1 MKILALEPYY
11 GGSHEAFLD
20 GFSAASE
27 HKWTTLTLPAYKW
40 KWRMRHS
47 AITFAD
53 RVAELVGRGQ
63 NWDLLFCSDMLN
75 LAEFRGLAPAVIGDL
90 PTIAYFHE
98 NQLTY
103 PVRFEP
109 ERDYQFAMTNIT
121 TAICADAVWFNSAF
135 HKSSFLDAVTG
146 FLKRMPDFQPTEV
159 VEKIAQ
165 KAHVHPPGIADIEP
179 PACRKPG
186 PVRILW
192 AARWEHDKRPQDFFE
207 ALKIL
212 KNSRIE
218 FRISVIGQSFRET
231 PAAFESARRDF
242 DEHIDRW
249 GRQQS
254 RAEYEKALADADLIV
269 STAEHEFF
277 GISVIE
283 AIAAGAYPVLSK
295 RLAYP
300 EVLALDEDPA
310 REQFFYD
317 GSVEALADR
326 LVLLARL
333 LEKDKL
339 LPEKHAAAKLVERFK
354 WKNLAPVLDKAA
366 QDVSGA
372 AADTG

>member
-1 MKILALEPYY
+1 
-11 GGSHEAFLD
+11 
-20 GFSAASE
+20 
-27 HKWTTLTLPAYKW
+27 
-40 KWRMRHS
+40 
-47 AITFAD
+47 
-53 RVAELVGRGQ
+53 
-63 NWDLLFCSDMLN
+63 MLN
-75 LAEFRGLAPAVIGDL
+75 LAEFRGLAPAAIRDL
-90 PTIAYFHE
+90 PTIVYFHE

-103 PVRFEP
+103 PVRFES

-135 HKSSFLDAVTG
+135 HKSSFREAVTG

-165 KAHVHPPGIADIEP
+165 KAHVHPPGIADIKP
-179 PACRKPG
+179 PAGRKPG

-212 KNSRIE
+212 KDSRIE

-231 PAAFESARRDF
+231 PAAFELARRDF

-269 STAEHEFF
+269 STAAHEFF

-283 AIAAGAYPVLSK
+283 AIAAGAYPVLPK

-300 EVLALDEDPA
+300 EVLA
-310 REQFFYD
+310 FFYD

-326 LVLLARL
+326 LVLLARR
-333 LEKDKL
+333 LEKDKR
-339 LPEKHAAAKLVERFK
+339 LPEKHATAKLVERFK

-366 QDVSGA
+366 QDVSDA